1 MRAVII
7 HVYADGIIQKWWGN
21 LIMQQKMFVIEAMLF
36 RKVEEMGSSAFKKYG

>member
-21 LIMQQKMFVIEAMLF
+21 LIMQQKMCIIAMLF